1 MLKFRPANERG
12 LTRGKWLNSRHT
24 FSFGTYYHPNWTG
37 FGHLAV
43 LNDDIVQ
50 PKSGFKEHEHFDM
63 EIITIMLA
71 GQLEHKDTL
80 GNTMVLRAGD
90 VQRMT
95 AGQGIFHSEKNPSPD
110 EAAHFLQIWIEPW
123 KRHLSPEYEQKQ
135 ISLKPNAP
143 NLVASNDGRDGSLHI
158 HQNVNIYTLELD
170 SDAELSFAIRP
181 GHVAWIHMI
190 GGEGIVCD
198 RAMHTGDGLGVSLT
212 QRLDLKA
219 KTACQF
225 LIIDQGS

>member
-1 MLKFRPANERG
+1 
-12 LTRGKWLNSRHT
+12 
-24 FSFGTYYHPNWTG
+24 
-37 FGHLAV
+37 
-43 LNDDIVQ
+43 
-50 PKSGFKEHEHFDM
+50 M

-80 GNTMVLRAGD
+80 GNMMILRAGD

-95 AGQGIFHSEKNPSPD
+95 AGEGIQHSEKNPSPD

-123 KRHLSPEYEQKQ
+123 RRHLSPEYEQKQ

-143 NLVASNDGRDGSLHI
+143 NLVASNDGRRRRLLHI

-170 SDAELSFAIRP
+170 SDSELSLCHSPGTCCLGSHDWGRRNRVRP
-181 GHVAWIHMI
+181 SDA
-190 GGEGIVCD
+190 C
-198 RAMHTGDGLGVSLT
+198 GDGLGVSLT

-219 KTACQF
+219 KTNCQL
-225 LIIDQGS
+225 LIIDQGSEGKRAPHKFGFYCTKHFLGKNRIGLYLHTSCPQKIRHPFP